1 MAMLVVLVLVP
12 LVFPTMGWADWTI
25 IGQDGNAICVTADS
39 VTVYCGRLLPNGF
52 QVRAVC
58 HEGECRMM
66 NNNSTDW
73 GPAMGSFPDRVL
85 RDLEERQRQQQN
97 CPSS

>member
-39 VTVYCGRLLPNGF
+39 VTVYCGRLLPNG
-52 QVRAVC
+52 
-58 HEGECRMM
+58 
-66 NNNSTDW
+66 
-73 GPAMGSFPDRVL
+73 L
-85 RDLEERQRQQQN
+85 
-97 CPSS
+97 